1 MKGLVY
7 VFKQLHTEH
16 YKIGMTC
23 DESVKMRF
31 ISFNTYSPTGAE
43 IICIIKTDH
52 AANLEKKLHQRF
64 KDKRMN
70 GEWFKL
76 SSSDVVELR
85 SMEDLTDVE
94 IKNFFYTYILDRK
107 YSKKQIKLLFAR
119 LDDTKTINYDL
130 KESENKIIAYLE
142 ENFNNSELTNTEII
156 NLLKNINIE
165 IGVRDLGIILKKY
178 YSQKIKKI
186 EGRNM
191 RLYKIKQ

>member
-107 YSKKQIKLLFAR
+107 YSKKQIKSLFAR
-119 LDDTKTINYDL
+119 FI
-130 KESENKIIAYLE
+130 KE
-142 ENFNNSELTNTEII
+142 
-156 NLLKNINIE
+156 
-165 IGVRDLGIILKKY
+165 
-178 YSQKIKKI
+178 
-186 EGRNM
+186 
-191 RLYKIKQ
+191 